1 MRKIITIAIIML
13 SLAVIRAE
21 KNIAWQEIYKKAMFL
36 TYDDKYDSA
45 RSLMSQL
52 KDTFQRELGIA
63 IITFIQAKDLEDST
77 LAAEALR
84 RIPVKS
90 CKIKEY
96 VPREECDRFLL
107 GTAFIFKGMINGFLY
122 THDGKIYRVKRFMSC
137 TKSGEKIFTS
147 LKYGE
152 GIEGDIAAMIGN
164 VWYWTSKKA
173 GALRVLGLMR
183 NRKDEGLIK
192 LQEGAAKARIFVD
205 FAKSSAVAALIDDGN
220 IDFAESILK
229 TIKKRHPN
237 SRTAMWHEMA
247 ILLKKEKYDS
257 AIVIA
262 EKLLDFYRER
272 SKINCAQLLQ
282 IIVEAAEKKGDE
294 ERVEKYKTELEW
306 LLKDKYIKSYLK
318 RKSY

>member
-1 MRKIITIAIIML
+1 MRKSIILMVILL
-13 SLAVIRAE
+13 SMVFIHAE
-21 KNIAWQEIYKKAMFL
+21 KNCSWQEIYKKAMFL
-36 TYDDKYDSA
+36 AYDDKYDSA

-52 KDTFQRELGIA
+52 KDTFQRDLGIA
-63 IITFIQAKDLEDST
+63 IITFIKAKDLEDST

-84 RIPVKS
+84 RIPIKS

-96 VPREECDRFLL
+96 IPREECERFLL

-122 THDGKIYRVKRFMSC
+122 THDGKIYRVKRFMDC

-147 LKYGE
+147 LKYRE
-152 GIEGDIAAMIGN
+152 SVEGDIAAMLGN

-173 GALRVLGLMR
+173 GALRALGLMR

-205 FAKSSAVAALIDDGN
+205 FAKSSAVAALIDNGN
-220 IDFAESILK
+220 IELAEGILK
-229 TIKKRHPN
+229 TIKKRHTE
-237 SRTAMWHEMA
+237 SRTVMWHEMA
-247 ILLKKEKYDS
+247 IMLKKEKYDS

-272 SKINCAQLLQ
+272 SKINCAQLLR